1 MRNNIWI
8 SMTLFINI
16 FGMLKL
22 ITVRA
27 KLHATWI
34 FILVFVLC
42 YGPYYWATLII
53 VLTHPALVW
62 TRPRCQYSL
71 KNCGIDIPRNSESP
85 VMMRFLIEFILVNW
99 RNDNPTEAE
108 NKETS
113 YIKERNKKKTK
124 FSYKTGCSLK
134 LQLYSVK

>member
-1 MRNNIWI
+1 MSRAWDPYLCKSVIISQSLEELYLNLNEIIYKYIWD
-8 SMTLFINI
+8 
-16 FGMLKL
+16 
-22 ITVRA
+22 VEA
-27 KLHATWI
+27 
-34 FILVFVLC
+34 
-42 YGPYYWATLII
+42 YWATLII

-62 TRPRCQYSL
+62 NRPRCEESKYSL
-71 KNCGIDIPRNSESP
+71 KNCVIDIPRNSESP